1 MLGCDVII
9 YAVLKLTSETKI
21 GPLGRERVLPW
32 YKGKGN
38 EKGKTSNFGCAQSN
52 SDTLWK

>member
-21 GPLGRERVLPW
+21 GEREGATLVW
-32 YKGKGN
+32 YELILAKKMTI
-38 EKGKTSNFGCAQSN
+38 KQKYSAYFVHQS
-52 SDTLWK
+52 